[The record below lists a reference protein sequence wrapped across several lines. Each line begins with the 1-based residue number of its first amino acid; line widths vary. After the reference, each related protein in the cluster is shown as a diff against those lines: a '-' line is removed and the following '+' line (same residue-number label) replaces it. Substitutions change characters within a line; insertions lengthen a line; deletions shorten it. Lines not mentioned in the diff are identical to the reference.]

1 MNKDDDKKHWKL
13 GMFYYNPDDP
23 SESVER
29 KNGLGSTINFA
40 SKLGRLIFTF
50 IFIPPIMIML
60 VFIIVMLLK

>member
-1 MNKDDDKKHWKL
+1 
-13 GMFYYNPDDP
+13 MFYYNPDDP

>member
-40 SKLGRLIFTF
+40 SKLGRLIFAF

>member
-1 MNKDDDKKHWKL
+1 MNKDDDKNWKL

-40 SKLGRLIFTF
+40 SKTGRLIFV
-50 IFIPPIMIML
+50 FIPPIMIML